1 MPALEYVHSRLKL
14 GPSKTDLLELA
25 ESLKT
30 PTYVYHLGVIKT
42 RLDYYQIAFGSH
54 SDIFIAMKANS
65 HPPILENLKNA
76 KVGVD
81 VVSGFE
87 LARAL
92 DCGFD
97 PKKIIFSGVGK
108 SLAELTLAVEC
119 QIQQINVESLPELE
133 RLGTLAK
140 KMGTTVD
147 ISLRWNPDIDA
158 KTHPYISTGFKDNK
172 FGLDTNDIQTAIKLL
187 AGYPSLTLRGLSCHI
202 GSQIVDTQ
210 VLIRT
215 AEMAFAFAQEIK
227 KQGFAIDRVD
237 LGGGL
242 GIFYEEDRESEE
254 IKLLYDYAGHVRKLS
269 ESTGLKVQVEPG
281 RWIFGHSG
289 VLLAQV
295 EYVKKTAHK
304 NFVILNSGMNHMLRP
319 ALYGA
324 KHRIWNLTSPQNQ
337 FKCDV
342 VGPICESSD
351 FFGKDI
357 TLGEP
362 KEGDWLAIGD
372 VGAYGFELASHYN
385 LHPLPHQI
393 LLD

>member
-14 GPSKTDLLELA
+14 GPSKADLLDLA
-25 ESLKT
+25 GQLKT
-30 PTYVYHLGVIKT
+30 PTYVYHLGVIKS
-42 RLDYYQIAFGSH
+42 RLDYYQIAFGQKAEIH
-54 SDIFIAMKANS
+54 IAMKANS
-65 HPPILENLKNA
+65 HPQILEKLREA

-108 SLAELTLAVEC
+108 SMAELTLALEC

-133 RLGTLAK
+133 RIGNLAK
-140 KMGTTVD
+140 KLNQTVD
-147 ISLRWNPDIDA
+147 VSLRWNPDIDA
-158 KTHPYISTGFKDNK
+158 KTHPYISTGFRDNK
-172 FGLDTNDIQTAIKLL
+172 FGLDTEDIGKAIKLL
-187 AGYPSLTLRGLSCHI
+187 ASYPNLQLRGLSVHI
-202 GSQIVDTQ
+202 GSQIVDTK
-210 VLIRT
+210 VLIQT
-215 AEMAFAFAQEIK
+215 AEMVFEFAKEIK
-227 KQGFAIDRVD
+227 AQGFPIDRVD

-254 IKLLYDYAGHVRKLS
+254 IKLLYDYAGNVRKLA
-269 ESTGLKVQVEPG
+269 ETHGLRVQVEPG

-304 NFVILNSGMNHMLRP
+304 NFVILNSGMNHLLRP

-324 KHRIWNLTSPQNQ
+324 KHRIWNLSSPTNE
-337 FKCDV
+337 FLCDV

-351 FFGKDI
+351 FLGKDI
-357 TLGEP
+357 TIGEP
-362 KEGDWLAIGD
+362 KEGDWLAVAD
-372 VGAYGFELASHYN
+372 VGAYGFELASQYN

>member
-14 GPSKTDLLELA
+14 GPSKSDLLELA
-25 ESLKT
+25 DSLRT
-30 PTYVYHLGVIKT
+30 PTYVYHMGVIKT
-42 RLDYYQIAFGSH
+42 RLDFYQIAFGPQT
-54 SDIFIAMKANS
+54 DIFIAMKANS
-65 HPPILENLKNA
+65 HPQILEKLREAN
-76 KVGVD
+76 VGVD

-108 SLAELTLAVEC
+108 STAELNLAIEC

-133 RLGTLAK
+133 RLGNLTK
-140 KMGTTVD
+140 KMNTSMD

-172 FGLDTNDIQTAIKLL
+172 FGLDSADITSAIKLL
-187 AGYPSLTLRGLSCHI
+187 ASHPTLQLRGLSCHI
-202 GSQIVDTQ
+202 GSQIVDTK
-210 VLIRT
+210 VLIQT
-215 AEMAFAFAQEIK
+215 AEMVFSFIKEIK
-227 KQGFAIDRVD
+227 KQGFPIDRVD

-254 IKLLYDYAGHVRKLS
+254 IKLLYDYAGHVRKMG
-269 ESTGLKVQVEPG
+269 EAHGLKVQVEPG
-281 RWIFGHSG
+281 RWIFGHAG

-324 KHRIWNLTSPQNQ
+324 KHRIWNLTSPVNQ

-357 TLGEP
+357 TIGEP

-372 VGAYGFELASHYN
+372 CGAYGFELASHYN

>member
-14 GPSKTDLLELA
+14 GPSKSDLVELS

-30 PTYVYHLGVIKT
+30 PTYVYHLGVIKS
-42 RLDYYQIAFGSH
+42 RLDYYQIAFGPKT
-54 SDIFIAMKANS
+54 DIFIAMKANS
-65 HPPILENLKNA
+65 HPQILEYLCRA

-108 SLAELTLAVEC
+108 SLAELHLAVEC

-133 RLGTLAK
+133 RLGNLTK
-140 KMGTTVD
+140 KMNTSMDV
-147 ISLRWNPDIDA
+147 SLRWNPDIDA

-172 FGLDTNDIQTAIKLL
+172 FGMDSETIAAALKIL
-187 AGYPSLTLRGLSCHI
+187 AGHPTLALRGLSCHI
-202 GSQIVDTQ
+202 GSQIVDTK
-210 VLIRT
+210 VLTQT
-215 AEMAFAFAQEIK
+215 AEMVFSFLQEIK
-227 KQGFAIDRVD
+227 KQGFPIDRVD
-237 LGGGL
+237 VGGGL

-254 IKLLYDYAGHVRKLS
+254 IKLLYDYAGHVRKLG
-269 ESTGLKVQVEPG
+269 ELTGLKVQVEPG

-295 EYVKKTAHK
+295 EYVKKTKYK

-324 KHRIWNLTSPQNQ
+324 KHRIWNLTSPTNE

-357 TLGEP
+357 VLGEP

-385 LHPLPHQI
+385 LHPLPNQI